1 MKKITVILLVLCV
14 TAALFAAS
22 GLSLKL
28 GGDFDLIFLKTTKV
42 ESSGK
47 THQYKSNGIG
57 FDVGAQYD
65 FSKSIMAYADFNMVF
80 PSDYEVSNDKDSKS
94 YKFSDEVKEFEELAK
109 LIPDGKVRSV
119 LLFIAASAGV
129 AYKFDFDA
137 FKLAVGAGFYYN
149 ILMSSLKLTGTGEP
163 EIVDVTKLS
172 TIGLSSLIEAKYMV
186 TDTIGV
192 CLTAMPQIGFYSNRK
207 ISSYKGGEKI
217 VDNSLVGFGLSFTMP
232 VSIGASYS
240 F

>member
-1 MKKITVILLVLCV
+1 MKKITTILLVLCV

-28 GGDFDLIFLKTTKV
+28 GGDFDLIFLRTTKV

-47 THQYKSNGIG
+47 THQFKSNGIG

-80 PSDYEVSNDKDSKS
+80 PSDYEVSNDKDSDS
-94 YKFSDEVKEFEELAK
+94 YKFSDVVKEFEEM
-109 LIPDGKVRSV
+109 GNKVRSMI
-119 LLFIAASAGV
+119 LFINASAGV

-137 FKLAVGAGFYYN
+137 IKLSIGAGLYYN
-149 ILMSSLKLTGTGEP
+149 ILMSSLKLTGTGLP
-163 EIVDVTKLS
+163 ERVNIVKLS
-172 TIGLSSLIEAKYMV
+172 TIGLSSMIEAKYMV
-186 TDTIGV
+186 TDNIGV
-192 CLTAMPQIGFYSNRK
+192 CLTAMPQIGFFSNWNRSNYLDDKK
-207 ISSYKGGEKI
+207 IY
-217 VDNSLVGFGLSFTMP
+217 DDTLVGFGFSFTMP
-232 VSIGASYS
+232 VSIGASYT

>member
-1 MKKITVILLVLCV
+1 MKKITTILLVLCV

-28 GGDFDLIFLKTTKV
+28 GGDFDLIFLRTTKV

-47 THQYKSNGIG
+47 THQFKGNGIG

-80 PSDYEVSNDKDSKS
+80 PSDYEVSNDKDSDS
-94 YKFSDEVKEFEELAK
+94 YKFSDLVKEFEEEG
-109 LIPDGKVRSV
+109 DKVRSGIF
-119 LLFIAASAGV
+119 FINASAGV

-149 ILMSSLKLTGTGEP
+149 VLMSSLKLTGTGLP
-163 EIVDVTKLS
+163 ERVNIVKLS
-172 TIGLSSLIEAKYMV
+172 TIGLSSMIEAKYMV
-186 TDTIGV
+186 TDKIGV
-192 CLTAMPQIGFYSNRK
+192 CLTAMPQIGLFSNLNRTNYMGDKK
-207 ISSYKGGEKI
+207 IY
-217 VDNSLVGFGLSFTMP
+217 DDTLVGFGLSFTMP
-232 VSIGASYS
+232 VSIGASYT

>member
-1 MKKITVILLVLCV
+1 MKKITTILLVLCV

-28 GGDFDLIFLKTTKV
+28 GGDFDLIFLRTTKV

-47 THQYKSNGIG
+47 THQFKSNGIG

-94 YKFSDEVKEFEELAK
+94 YKFSDEVIYFEEK
-109 LIPDGKVRSV
+109 GNKVRSGI
-119 LLFIAASAGV
+119 LFIDASAGV

-149 ILMSSLKLTGTGEP
+149 VLMSSLKLTGTGEP
-163 EIVDVTKLS
+163 ELVDVIKLS
-172 TIGLSSLIEAKYMV
+172 TIGLSSMIEAKYMV
-186 TDTIGV
+186 TDKIGV
-192 CLTAMPQIGFYSNRK
+192 CLTAMPQIGFFSNRNISNYIDGKK
-207 ISSYKGGEKI
+207 IK
-217 VDNSLVGFGLSFTMP
+217 DDSLTGFGLSFTMP
-232 VSIGASYS
+232 VSIGASYT

>member
-1 MKKITVILLVLCV
+1 MKKTTTILLVLCV

-28 GGDFDLIFLKTTKV
+28 GGDFDLIFLRTTKV

-47 THQYKSNGIG
+47 THQFKSNGIG

-80 PSDYEVSNDKDSKS
+80 PSDYEVSNDKDSDS
-94 YKFSDEVKEFEELAK
+94 YKFSDVVKEFEEM
-109 LIPDGKVRSV
+109 GNKVRSMI
-119 LLFIAASAGV
+119 LFINASAGV

-137 FKLAVGAGFYYN
+137 IKLSIGAGLYYN

-163 EIVDVTKLS
+163 ELVDVIKLS
-172 TIGLSSLIEAKYMV
+172 TIGLSSMIEAKYMV
-186 TDTIGV
+186 TDKIGV
-192 CLTAMPQIGFYSNRK
+192 CLTAMPQIGFYSNRNM
-207 ISSYKGGEKI
+207 SGYKGGEKI
-217 VDNSLVGFGLSFTMP
+217 FDNSLVGFGLSFTMP
-232 VSIGASYS
+232 VSIGASYT

>member
-1 MKKITVILLVLCV
+1 MKKITTILLILCV
-14 TAALFAAS
+14 TAAIFAAS

-28 GGDFDLIFLKTTKV
+28 GGDFDLIFLRTTKV

-47 THQYKSNGIG
+47 THQFKSNGIG

-94 YKFSDEVKEFEELAK
+94 YKFSDEVKEFEEK
-109 LIPDGKVRSV
+109 GNKVRSGIF
-119 LLFIAASAGV
+119 FINATAGV

-149 ILMSSLKLTGTGEP
+149 ILMSSLKVTGTGLP
-163 EIVDVTKLS
+163 ERVNIVKLS
-172 TIGLSSLIEAKYMV
+172 TIGLSSMIEAKYMV
-186 TDTIGV
+186 TDKIGV
-192 CLTAMPQIGFYSNRK
+192 CLTAMPQIGFFSNRN
-207 ISSYKGGEKI
+207 ISNYMDGEKI
-217 VDNSLVGFGLSFTMP
+217 YDNSLVGFGLSFTMP
-232 VSIGASYS
+232 VSIGASYA

>member
-1 MKKITVILLVLCV
+1 MKKITTILLVLCV

-28 GGDFDLIFLKTTKV
+28 GGDFDLIFLRTTKV

-47 THQYKSNGIG
+47 THQFKSNGIG
-57 FDVGAQYD
+57 FDIGAQYD

-109 LIPDGKVRSV
+109 KIPGGKVRSGI
-119 LLFIAASAGV
+119 LFIDASAGV

-137 FKLAVGAGFYYN
+137 FKLSVGAGFYYN
-149 ILMSSLKLTGTGEP
+149 VLTSSLKLTGTGEP
-163 EIVDVTKLS
+163 ELVDVIKLS
-172 TIGLSSLIEAKYMV
+172 TIGLSSMIEAKYMV
-186 TDTIGV
+186 TDKSGV
-192 CLTAMPQIGFYSNRK
+192 CLTAMPQIGFFSNRN
-207 ISSYKGGEKI
+207 ISNYMDGEKI
-217 VDNSLVGFGLSFTMP
+217 YDNSLVGFGLSFTMP
-232 VSIGASYS
+232 VSIGASYA

>member
-1 MKKITVILLVLCV
+1 MKKITTILLVLCV

-28 GGDFDLIFLKTTKV
+28 GGDFDLIFLRTTIV

-47 THQYKSNGIG
+47 THQFKSNGIG

-80 PSDYEVSNDKDSKS
+80 PSDYEVSNDKDSGS
-94 YKFSDEVKEFEELAK
+94 YKFSDVVKAFEENAK
-109 LIPDGKVRSV
+109 EIPGGKVRSV
-119 LLFIAASAGV
+119 LLFIDASAGV

-137 FKLAVGAGFYYN
+137 IKLSVGAGFYYN
-149 ILMSSLKLTGTGEP
+149 ILMSSLKLTGTGKQ
-163 EIVDVTKLS
+163 EIVDVVKLS
-172 TIGLSSLIEAKYMV
+172 TIGLSSMIEAKYMV
-186 TDTIGV
+186 TDKIGV
-192 CLTAMPQIGFYSNRK
+192 CLTAMPKIGFFSNWNTY
-207 ISSYKGGEKI
+207 YKDDEKNY
-217 VDNSLVGFGLSFTMP
+217 DNSLVGFGLSFTMP
-232 VSIGASYS
+232 VSIGASYT